1 MRVGELGLVDVEPLA
16 LALASVETESPA
28 ARSSGLVGSGEISG
42 VDGFLRD
49 QLAGPQTWTLVVCSA
64 RVFQVMMDP
73 LQKVNVHLTI

>member
-1 MRVGELGLVDVEPLA
+1 MRVGELGLVDVAPLA

-49 QLAGPQTWTLVVCSA
+49 QLAGPQTW
-64 RVFQVMMDP
+64 
-73 LQKVNVHLTI
+73 

>member
-49 QLAGPQTWTLVVCSA
+49 QLAGPQTW
-64 RVFQVMMDP
+64 
-73 LQKVNVHLTI
+73 